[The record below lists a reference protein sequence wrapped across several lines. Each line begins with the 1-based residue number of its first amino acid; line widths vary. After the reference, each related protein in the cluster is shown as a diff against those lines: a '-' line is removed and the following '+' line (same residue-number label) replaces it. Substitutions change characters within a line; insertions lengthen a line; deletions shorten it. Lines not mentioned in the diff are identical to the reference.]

1 MNNSKFK
8 IQHSKLFGAND
19 LIRDFDYKPHTP
31 LAKGIEKF
39 ALWYRKF
46 YGENV

>member
-1 MNNSKFK
+1 MIYDNSKLL
-8 IQHSKLFGAND
+8 SVDD

-31 LAKGIEKF
+31 LSVGIEKF